1 MCSARV
7 SHHLKYILIE
17 DVFQCLAL
25 TLVIMAT
32 IGYGIQLVS
41 ELTGVVKN
49 ESMRSDY
56 QSYMQLIPTVIA
68 VLIHL
73 LAWIGIVKNSKC
85 LLLPFII
92 SFFFTLVAFILV
104 LVWCIYTVNT
114 ENSRF
119 FPCTTEFNE
128 KYLEHHHLTDEQFE
142 DLKEYIWFKVTLYTV
157 LGLIEILCSVSVI
170 YTYCK
175 MGKNAA
181 SPSPGTA

>member
-1 MCSARV
+1 MCSAR
-7 SHHLKYILIE
+7 
-17 DVFQCLAL
+17 CLAL

-114 ENSRF
+114 EN
-119 FPCTTEFNE
+119 
-128 KYLEHHHLTDEQFE
+128 KHHHLTDEQFE